1 MRGRLWHGVAVLA
14 LAGCTASAPESTV
27 EIYSWWVSGA
37 ERVALDAVLYNFAEA
52 NPNVQV
58 TNAAAQ
64 DSLNAQAELQARMR
78 LGDPPDLFQINGGAE
93 LMQYAPEG
101 SLSLLEPL
109 DDLATAGNW
118 KQVVPPVIWQAI
130 TVTGH
135 VYAVPVDIAQVNVL
149 FFNKHL
155 LDDNG
160 LTPPTSLIEFVA
172 VAQALQNKMLRP
184 VAIGDKVPW
193 TLEVIFKSCLA
204 AAGKANYY
212 AQFVQGANGYF
223 AGTDG
228 ATFDP
233 TFNSAVE
240 CFATIVSYA
249 DKTLMRSETWDD
261 AVLDVVSARAAM
273 TIMGDWA
280 LGEFLKDGAVAD
292 KDFGEIPAPD
302 SQDTFIFTTDTF
314 VLPVGAKNRSGALA
328 LLAEW
333 GSVSGQNIFYPL
345 KGTLAAR
352 SDVDAG
358 AYDLFARNTLQEF
371 SDAQDAGQ
379 LVPDW
384 PLAFPQAF
392 STLFDAA
399 LDRFVDDGNAENIV
413 LVVKNN
419 YDLLT
424 TGH

>member
-1 MRGRLWHGVAVLA
+1 MSRRLWQGLGVIA
-14 LAGCTASAPESTV
+14 LAGCATSAPESTV

-37 ERVALDAVLYNFAEA
+37 EQVALDAVLKNFAEA

-64 DSLNAQAELQARMR
+64 DSLNAQDELQIRMR

-101 SLSLLEPL
+101 SLSLLVPL
-109 DDLATAGNW
+109 DDLATAENW
-118 KQVVPPVIWQAI
+118 KQVVPPVVWQAI
-130 TVTGH
+130 TASGH
-135 VYAVPVDIAQVNVL
+135 VYAVPVDIARVNAL
-149 FFNKHL
+149 FYNKHL
-155 LDDNG
+155 FDDNG
-160 LTPPTSLIEFVA
+160 LTPPTSLVGFVE
-172 VAQALQNKMLRP
+172 VAQALQDKILRP

-204 AAGKANYY
+204 AAGQANYY
-212 AQFVQGANGYF
+212 AQFVQGVNGYF

-228 ATFDP
+228 TTFDP
-233 TFNSAVE
+233 IFNSAVE

-249 DKTLMRSETWDD
+249 DKTLMRSEAWND
-261 AVLDVVSARAAM
+261 AVLDVVSGHAAM

-292 KDFGEIPAPD
+292 QDFGEIPAPD
-302 SQDTFIFTTDTF
+302 SQDTFIFTTDSF

-328 LLAEW
+328 LLAVW
-333 GSVSGQNIFYPL
+333 GSASGQNAFYPL

-352 SDVDAG
+352 SDVDSG
-358 AYDLFARNTLQEF
+358 AYDIFARNTLQEF
-371 SDAQDAGQ
+371 SDAEDAGR

-392 STLFDAA
+392 STIFDAA
-399 LDRFVDDGNAENIV
+399 LDRFVDDGNAENLV
-413 LVVKNN
+413 LTVKNN

-424 TGH
+424 ASH